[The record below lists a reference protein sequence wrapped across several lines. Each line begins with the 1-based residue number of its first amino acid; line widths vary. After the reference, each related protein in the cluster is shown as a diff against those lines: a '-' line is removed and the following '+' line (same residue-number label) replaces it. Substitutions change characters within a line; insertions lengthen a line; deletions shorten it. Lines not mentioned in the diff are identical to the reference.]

1 MISQRLLPQRKVKI
15 YHKKY
20 RGNPYRKGRGYLV
33 LLFSGDGFLFHMVR
47 ILMGTLLLAGTG
59 EIEPE
64 EVKRILR
71 SGKRENAGPLVP
83 ALGLSLIEVR
93 YS

>member
-1 MISQRLLPQRKVKI
+1 
-15 YHKKY
+15 
-20 RGNPYRKGRGYLV
+20 
-33 LLFSGDGFLFHMVR
+33 MVR

-83 ALGLSLIEVR
+83 AMGLSLIEVR